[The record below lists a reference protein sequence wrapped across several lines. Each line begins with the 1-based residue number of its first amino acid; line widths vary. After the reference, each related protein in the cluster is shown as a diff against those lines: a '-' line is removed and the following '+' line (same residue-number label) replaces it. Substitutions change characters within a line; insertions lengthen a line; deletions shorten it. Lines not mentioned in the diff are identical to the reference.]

1 MKVSGAAPSYKG
13 LYAAAESAR
22 VIPAS
27 VVDRV
32 SPDFPEISRPTGFV
46 RGMIEIDDAFEHLKS
61 IEGAGWRVPKD
72 YPDLV
77 PVAEAARL
85 ADLLRLLAEGNYAQ
99 RKPADFAV
107 LMQENAA
114 HAQALEDMLEENGM
128 DPQKLSAQFQFVAA
142 SCKDCHI
149 RYRD

>member
-1 MKVSGAAPSYKG
+1 MKVSGAAPGYRG
-13 LYAAAESAR
+13 LYAAAESAQ

-27 VVDRV
+27 IVDRV
-32 SPDFPEISRPTGFV
+32 SPDFPDISRPTGFV

-72 YPDLV
+72 HPDLV

-85 ADLLRLLAEGNYAQ
+85 ADLLRLLAEGDSAR
-99 RKPADFAV
+99 RKPADFAE
-107 LMQENAA
+107 LMHENAA
-114 HAQALEDMLEENGM
+114 HAQVLEDMLEENGAA
-128 DPQKLSAQFQFVAA
+128 PQELSAQFQFVAA